1 MRTLNSTEEN
11 EIICKILGKR
21 METTT
26 TVVRETHTQKKKIKI
41 RKDKRFPLFKI
52 I

>member
-26 TVVRETHTQKKKIKI
+26 TVVRETHTKKKIKI